1 MDSELMTPI
10 EKEGFLKYMFELD
23 EDNKNELV
31 NLFQY
36 AVIALIPILLILK
49 AIKHFIPEEDETKG
63 SLEIVAETLGQVIFM
78 VGSIW
83 FLDRVIR
90 YVPTYTGAVYGPLN
104 SVSFL
109 IPLLLILSTM
119 QTKFGAKINILF
131 DRAVD
136 AWNGKSATAN
146 QAPPQTTVRVSQ
158 PLAGQHQP
166 SQADHMDTNQ
176 LLPSNRQLTSMPN
189 QQAMPPQESPDF
201 NQMYQNTANPLQ
213 DAATPG
219 MTQEPIAANEG
230 GGNMFGG
237 AW

>member
-1 MDSELMTPI
+1 MDSESMTPQY
-10 EKEGFLKYMFELD
+10 EKEGFLKYLFDLD

-31 NLFQY
+31 NLTQY
-36 AVIALIPILLILK
+36 AVIALIPILIILK

-63 SLEIVAETLGQVIFM
+63 SLEIVAETVGQVVFM
-78 VGSIW
+78 LGSIW
-83 FLDRVIR
+83 FLDRIIR
-90 YVPTYTGAVYGPLN
+90 YIPTYTGALYGKLN
-104 SVSFL
+104 PVSFL

-131 DRAVD
+131 DRAMD
-136 AWNGKSATAN
+136 AWNGKSAPA
-146 QAPPQTTVRVSQ
+146 QASAQTTVRVSQ

-166 SQADHMDTNQ
+166 SQSDHLDTNN
-176 LLPSNRQLTSMPN
+176 LLPNNRQLTSMPN

-213 DAATPG
+213 DAATPS
-219 MTQEPIAANEG
+219 MNQEPMAANE
-230 GGNMFGG
+230 GNMFGG

>member
-1 MDSELMTPI
+1 MYSELITQI

-23 EDNKNELV
+23 EGNKNELV

-158 PLAGQHQP
+158 PLAGQHQTRK
-166 SQADHMDTNQ
+166 ADHKDTTQ
-176 LLPSNRQLTSMPN
+176 P
-189 QQAMPPQESPDF
+189 
-201 NQMYQNTANPLQ
+201 
-213 DAATPG
+213 AAH
-219 MTQEPIAANEG
+219 
-230 GGNMFGG
+230 
-237 AW
+237 

>member
-1 MDSELMTPI
+1 MDAELMTPN
-10 EKEGFLKYMFELD
+10 EKDGFLKYLFDLD

-36 AVIALIPILLILK
+36 AAIALIPILLILK

-83 FLDRVIR
+83 FLDRIIR
-90 YVPTYTGAVYGPLN
+90 YIPTYTGAVYGPLN

-131 DRAVD
+131 DRALD
-136 AWNGKSATAN
+136 AWNGKPATAN
-146 QAPPQTTVRVSQ
+146 QAPAQTAVRVSQ
-158 PLAGQHQP
+158 PIAGQHQP

-219 MTQEPIAANEG
+219 VSQEPMAANEG
-230 GGNMFGG
+230 SGNMFGG